1 MRCLEPSSRVPVK
14 PATLALTALLATAAL
29 AAAIVILS
37 TPHAAQATQ
46 QFATQTGLPCS
57 QCHADLNTPMNLT
70 DFGKAFLANGNKV
83 PASK

>member
-1 MRCLEPSSRVPVK
+1 MRCLKPSSRVPVK
-14 PATLALTALLATAAL
+14 SATLVLGLLATAAL
-29 AAAIVILS
+29 AVAVIIAGA
-37 TPHAAQATQ
+37 PHAAHANQ

-83 PASK
+83 PAGK

>member
-14 PATLALTALLATAAL
+14 SAMLALTALLATAVL
-29 AAAIVILS
+29 TVAIVLLS
-37 TPHAAQATQ
+37 APHAAQATQ

-57 QCHADLNTPMNLT
+57 QCHADLNAPMNLT

-83 PASK
+83 PAGK

>member
-14 PATLALTALLATAAL
+14 SATLAVTALLTTAA
-29 AAAIVILS
+29 AAVAIVILS
-37 TPHAAQATQ
+37 APHAAQATQ

-57 QCHADLNTPMNLT
+57 QCHVDTNTPMNLT

-83 PASK
+83 PSK